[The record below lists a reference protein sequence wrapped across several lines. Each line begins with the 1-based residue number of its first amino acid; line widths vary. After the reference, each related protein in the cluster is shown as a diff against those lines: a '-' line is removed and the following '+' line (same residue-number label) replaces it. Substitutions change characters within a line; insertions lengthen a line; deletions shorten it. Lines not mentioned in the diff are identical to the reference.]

1 MSYQAP
7 YIDEAGLHLS
17 SYNDIRDSLIQ
28 EMKQIFGQD
37 IYLEQDS
44 QDYQMIS
51 AFALMVYDTQ
61 QALLLAY
68 NNNSPATATGTGL
81 DRVVALNGIGR
92 TKASYSSCTVQLSGT
107 AYTKINNGIVADSR
121 GIQWALPEQV
131 IIGATGLIQA
141 TAVCKTVGRITAS
154 PGDINTIVT
163 PTKGWLAVENLVSA
177 TPGVDQESDSALR
190 SKQTASVA
198 NPSRSVFE
206 GTIGA
211 IANADGVVRHVA
223 YENDTGETVD
233 GMPPHS
239 ITLVIEG
246 GSEKD
251 LANLI
256 YLHKTPGCY
265 TNGDIVVDII
275 GAYGITTPIRFYRP
289 NYVDVTVSIKIHAL
303 AGYTDTTTT
312 AIRENVYRY
321 LNHLAIGQSAYTANL
336 NGPVL
341 EALAQPPNFYVEN
354 LTAGKKGAA
363 TASVIEIGLV
373 EAARIS
379 MDDIKIEVIT

>member
-17 SYNDIRDSLIQ
+17 NYNEIRDSLIA

-44 QDYQMIS
+44 QDYQMVS
-51 AFALMVYDTQ
+51 AFALMIYDTQ

-81 DRVVALNGIGR
+81 DRVVALNGINR
-92 TKASYSSCTVQLSGT
+92 TKASYSSCAVQISGT

-131 IIGATGLIQA
+131 TIGATGIIQA

-177 TPGVDQESDSALR
+177 TPGVEEERDSALR
-190 SKQTASVA
+190 LKQKASVA

-223 YENDTGETVD
+223 YENDTGEIVD

-239 ITLVIEG
+239 ISLVIEG
-246 GSEKD
+246 GCDKE

-265 TNGDIVVDII
+265 TNGNLVVDII

-289 NYVDVTVSIKIHAL
+289 NYVDVEVKIKVHAL
-303 AGYTDTTTT
+303 TGYTDTTGA
-312 AIRENVYRY
+312 AIQENVYTY
-321 LNHLAIGQSAYTANL
+321 INNLAIGQSVYTANL

-341 EALAQPPNFYVEN
+341 EALAQPPNFYVER
-354 LTAGKKGAA
+354 LTAGRKGKTAA
-363 TASVIEIGLV
+363 DVIEIGLI
-373 EAARIS
+373 EAARIG
-379 MDDIKIEVIT
+379 MGDITVEVVT